1 MISKLI
7 YQPSNRCYSYHCDTH
22 QIFTLL
28 ILKKER
34 FPPAALYLEHL
45 ATLPETVLI
54 EHFQVW
60 KFMHFTMRN
69 CTPINHN
76 LQYFHWNEVILMRW
90 TLISKTQ
97 YNCRKQP
104 LFPWIRVWEEMSL
117 VWWVMWHYYCNFFR
131 GKIHCV

>member
-1 MISKLI
+1 MAILEKNIVKTTKSIFDNQAYLVTLSK
-7 YQPSNRCYSYHCDTH
+7 
-22 QIFTLL
+22 
-28 ILKKER
+28 
-34 FPPAALYLEHL
+34 
-45 ATLPETVLI
+45 TVLI

-60 KFMHFTMRN
+60 KFLHFTMRN

-117 VWWVMWHYYCNFFR
+117 VWWVMWHYYCNFLGVEYTVFNKKVFWSLLSKNCER
-131 GKIHCV
+131 PKV